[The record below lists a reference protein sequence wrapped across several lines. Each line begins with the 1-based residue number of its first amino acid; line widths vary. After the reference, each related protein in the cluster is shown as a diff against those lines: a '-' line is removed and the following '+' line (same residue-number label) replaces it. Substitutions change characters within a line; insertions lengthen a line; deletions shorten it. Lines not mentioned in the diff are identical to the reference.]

1 MLLVTRYDTWSFF
14 PFSVFSRSAKL
25 GKEGSRVSGVV
36 MTRLWGRAA
45 DYPVRHIKFSFP
57 FFKRRQGG
65 GAEPCLA
72 RRNGRNSFIPKA
84 REGGGNS
91 PVGCCLLGDPRMG
104 SSFSR
109 LAKCFRERSRVS
121 GTVMTRLLGCAADYL
136 VRHIKFLFPFSKGGR
151 VEGRSPASPV
161 ATGEILLSPKRGRGG
176 RQQPSGQF
184 PAGGPTH
191 GVPLFYV

>member
-91 PVGCCLLGDPRMG
+91 PVGSFLLGDPRMG
-104 SSFSR
+104 
-109 LAKCFRERSRVS
+109 
-121 GTVMTRLLGCAADYL
+121 
-136 VRHIKFLFPFSKGGR
+136 FPFFMFS
-151 VEGRSPASPV
+151 EMFQ
-161 ATGEILLSPKRGRGG
+161 GEKPSVWCRHDWAFESAPGCRHAGAFSTQKAPSGPKTGRG
-176 RQQPSGQF
+176 
-184 PAGGPTH
+184 
-191 GVPLFYV
+191 

>member
-121 GTVMTRLLGCAADYL
+121 GTVMTRLLSAPPVFHAKSPFRSENRKGLMRKARDQVTRSLFQTAETEAA
-136 VRHIKFLFPFSKGGR
+136 
-151 VEGRSPASPV
+151 GRS
-161 ATGEILLSPKRGRGG
+161 
-176 RQQPSGQF
+176 GQRKVSCI
-184 PAGGPTH
+184 PCRLPG
-191 GVPLFYV
+191 

>member
-65 GAEPCLA
+65 GEEPCLA
-72 RRNGRNSFIPKA
+72 RRNGRNSFVPKA
-84 REGGGNS
+84 WEGGKATAQWAVSCWGTHAWGS
-91 PVGCCLLGDPRMG
+91 PFLC
-104 SSFSR
+104 
-109 LAKCFRERSRVS
+109 LAKCSRERSRVS
-121 GTVMTRLLGCAADYL
+121 GAVMTRLLSAPPVFHAKSPFRSENRKGLMRKARDRITRSLFQTAETEAA
-136 VRHIKFLFPFSKGGR
+136 
-151 VEGRSPASPV
+151 GRS
-161 ATGEILLSPKRGRGG
+161 
-176 RQQPSGQF
+176 GQRKVSCI
-184 PAGGPTH
+184 PCRLPG
-191 GVPLFYV
+191 

>member
-109 LAKCFRERSRVS
+109 LAKCSRERSRVS
-121 GTVMTRLLGCAADYL
+121 GTVMTRLLSAPPVFHAKSPFRSENRKGLMRKARDRITRSLFQTAETEAA
-136 VRHIKFLFPFSKGGR
+136 
-151 VEGRSPASPV
+151 GRS
-161 ATGEILLSPKRGRGG
+161 
-176 RQQPSGQF
+176 GQRKVSCI
-184 PAGGPTH
+184 PCRLPG
-191 GVPLFYV
+191 